1 MWPGLTYHC
10 SVQELLQL
18 QGCLLTAPNQCQL
31 LSLRARAGCSAGV
44 SPLLLCLPRLKLIKT
59 AGRPLQYLSYC
70 TYNETLISVIA
81 RRLNLFK
88 DTFGEY

>member
-1 MWPGLTYHC
+1 MY
-10 SVQELLQL
+10 VQPPRL
-18 QGCLLTAPNQCQL
+18 P
-31 LSLRARAGCSAGV
+31 RARAASATAPAEGQTLATGA
-44 SPLLLCLPRLKLIKT
+44 SSLLLCRPRLKLIGT

-88 DTFGEY
+88 DTFSEY